1 MKQWSPGR
9 SHERKLRARARQFVT
24 RSGQSA
30 ERGYSGYSIRV
41 IKRGAPLDRVD
52 EVWVKPGADEL

>member
-9 SHERKLRARARQFVT
+9 SHERKLRERARQFVT
-24 RSGQSA
+24 RASRSA

-41 IKRGAPLDRVD
+41 AKRGAPPDRVD
-52 EVWVKPGADEL
+52 ELWVKPGADEI